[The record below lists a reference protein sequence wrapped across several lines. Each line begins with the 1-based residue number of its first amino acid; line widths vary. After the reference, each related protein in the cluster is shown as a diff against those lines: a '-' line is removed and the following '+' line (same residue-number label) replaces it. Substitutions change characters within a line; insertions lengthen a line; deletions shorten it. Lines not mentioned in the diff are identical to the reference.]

1 MALAGLDHAEMYVG
15 DAEQAAAD
23 LCGAFGFRIG
33 GYGGPDTGLPG
44 QRSILLR
51 QGGIR
56 ILVTSG
62 LTPDHPASR
71 YVDRHGDGVA
81 VLGFACENA
90 AESFRT
96 ALAGGAT
103 ALAEPGVHRRG
114 DDAAVVADVSGF
126 GDVTHRLIERRGGA
140 ADFLPGVRAEP
151 DAADVGGD
159 LLKAIDHVAVCLP
172 AGELESTV
180 RLYERAFGLTVIL
193 HEDIIVGEQ
202 GMDSMVVQNPAGTVT
217 LTLIEPDI
225 TRRAGQIDDF
235 LAWHGGAGVQHVAF
249 RTDDI
254 IAGVRELGGRGV
266 RFGSTP
272 GSYYDLLR
280 QRLGPDELDAAGLD
294 IAGLRQSGLL
304 VDRDGWGLMLQIFT
318 ASVHARRTLFFE
330 LIERRGA
337 RTFGSANIKA
347 LFEAKE
353 RELSGLRETNQ
364 ADR

>member
-15 DAEQAAAD
+15 DAQQAAAD

-33 GYGGPDTGLPG
+33 GYGGPETGLPG

-62 LTPDHPASR
+62 LTADHPASR
-71 YVDRHGDGVA
+71 YVERHGDGVA

-96 ALAGGAT
+96 ALAGGASP
-103 ALAEPGVHRRG
+103 LAEPGIHRRG
-114 DDAAVVADVSGF
+114 DDVAVVADVSGF
-126 GDVTHRLIERRGGA
+126 GDVVHRLIERRGPAG
-140 ADFLPGVRAEP
+140 DFLPGIRQAPADP
-151 DAADVGGD
+151 DAD

-172 AGELESTV
+172 AGELDATV
-180 RLYERAFGLTVIL
+180 RRYERAFGLTVIL

-202 GMDSMVVQNPAGTVT
+202 GMDSMVVQNPEGTVT

-254 IAGVRELGGRGV
+254 IAGVRELQGRGV

-280 QRLGPDELDAAGLD
+280 QRLGPDELEAAGLD
-294 IAGLRQSGLL
+294 IAALRRSGLL